1 MNQLIPAILAP
12 DEKTFRERLMLVEH
26 DFPIIQIDVMD
37 GVFVPNQSWFDTE
50 TVASI
55 KTPTSFE
62 LHLMVTDPARYIEQ
76 TRAISNITRLIWHIE
91 AAVNHSELID
101 RCHAQGKQAGLAIS
115 PTTPIDRLNAYA
127 DTLDEIL
134 VMGAEPGFSGQ
145 TLQPQTI
152 ERAREIHTR
161 WPLIPVGFDINV
173 NYETIPVLKQAGVS
187 RFCAASAIFDQIQPQ
202 ASAQE
207 LQELCVASN

>member
-12 DEKTFRERLMLVEH
+12 DEKTFRERLTLVER

-37 GVFVPNQSWFDTE
+37 SMFVPNRSWFDAK
-50 TVASI
+50 VIASI

-76 TRAISNITRLIWHIE
+76 AQAIPSITRLIWHIE
-91 AAVNHSELID
+91 TTVNHDELID
-101 RCHAQGKQAGLAIS
+101 RCHTYGKQAGLAIS
-115 PTTPIDRLNAYA
+115 PTTQIDRLNMYT
-127 DTLDEIL
+127 DKLDEIL

-145 TLQPQTI
+145 SLQPQTI

-161 WPLIPVGFDINV
+161 WPSIPVGFDINV
-173 NYETIPVLKQAGVS
+173 NRETIPALKQAGIS
-187 RFCAASAIFDQIQPQ
+187 RFCAASAIFNSADPKKEA
-202 ASAQE
+202 AS
-207 LQELCVASN
+207 LRSLL